1 MKIKRTL
8 RTGLKMLCGLAA
20 ALAAVFVIGRYGW
33 HLGGF
38 NACQSAGI
46 ESVTVEDGQVE
57 IQGFY
62 PGSFPEGFI
71 GCHARQEGDTLY
83 VGFRFSAVFGIF
95 ETGDFSVS
103 IPVTGQLR
111 QVVIRTRMNEYPVWS
126 AEEGAIPQSERS
138 GVYVELERDDVRA
151 ISMTY
156 EGVSMGVTRVEPAAA
171 ESLIFLPND
180 IRMHSRAAEGPVPF
194 SVMARAAD
202 GTAVAYGSFRF
213 DLEQEKMYLTVTADG
228 RIREEDHERL

>member
-1 MKIKRTL
+1 MKIKRAL
-8 RTGLKMLCGLAA
+8 RTGLKVFGCLAA

-126 AEEGAIPQSERS
+126 AEEEAIPQSERS
-138 GVYVELERDDVRA
+138 GVYVELERDDVRV

-171 ESLIFLPND
+171 ESLIFLDND
-180 IRMHSRAAEGPVPF
+180 IRMRSRAAEGPAPF

-213 DLEQEKMYLTVTADG
+213 DPEQEKMYLTVTADG
-228 RIREEDHERL
+228 RIREEDHETL